1 MDRPQLGY
9 LIRRLAPSL
18 TKRGRIVVLD
28 GRHLRHI
35 DYRAVRPLI
44 EWNRQLGTFGQ
55 RLTLYCWSDY
65 LKAILCVEDWQGE
78 LHPGPVRPVSWPV
91 SAVLEPGPSS

>member
-1 MDRPQLGY
+1 MDRPQLGC
-9 LIRRLAPSL
+9 LVRRLAPSL
-18 TKRGRIVVLD
+18 SKRGRIVVLD

-44 EWNRQLGTFGQ
+44 EWNQQLGTFGH
-55 RLTLYCWSDY
+55 RLTLYCWGDY

-78 LHPGPVRPVSWPV
+78 LYPERVRPVSWPELASV
-91 SAVLEPGPSS
+91 EQGTTS